1 MRWGF
6 PHWDAKSKS
15 NIKCLHDGQY
25 GHSIEAFNLKHK
37 KYIFDKILEIT
48 PHGAPLC
55 PPPRHRN

>member
-1 MRWGF
+1 MGSESKVMRWGF

-37 KYIFDKILEIT
+37 KYIFDEIF
-48 PHGAPLC
+48 
-55 PPPRHRN
+55 